1 METLNQVGNYKGYKI
16 FQDSDGS
23 YFLNG
28 LNGLGQP
35 KKISFT
41 NPFEM
46 AKWIDSQ
53 LKEWGL

>member
-1 METLNQVGNYKGYKI
+1 MDSVLNYKGYEI

-53 LKEWGL
+53 LKKYGF

>member
-1 METLNQVGNYKGYKI
+1 MDSVLTYKGYQI

-46 AKWIDSQ
+46 AQWIDSE
-53 LKEWGL
+53 LKNRYGLGR